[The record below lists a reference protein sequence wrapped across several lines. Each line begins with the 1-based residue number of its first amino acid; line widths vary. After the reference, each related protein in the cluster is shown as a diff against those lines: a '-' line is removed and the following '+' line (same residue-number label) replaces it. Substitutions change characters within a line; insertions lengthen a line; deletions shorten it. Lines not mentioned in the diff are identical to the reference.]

1 MPGSRAYPLPVE
13 AASGAGLPSAPEVI
27 PARREEAAPPRLP
40 AVAGP
45 VSREQSRQ
53 RWVEDVLGGK
63 RERARVVGLP
73 VHSGGR
79 CDALEPP
86 PAPAHC
92 LQTWCVAPALD
103 VAHVHAIKTTA
114 RLASMARSSAITPRA
129 RRWVWGTAR
138 TPCTLWTMP
147 RPRPPT
153 AFRRPR
159 WVLGGCGGNGAAT
172 RGWRLAVPV
181 WIAGCLQAVGRRM
194 GRSSVRP
201 LRRAAA
207 GRRGAIRCR
216 GPLFRSSHPRVV
228 PRRRRC
234 SRARTSRTATAATR
248 GSSCRPGRATIAA
261 VEKTLV
267 LGRMDE
273 RVGLRS
279 ACLAAWRTGQAGSL
293 TWRTGQAGPRPGRDP
308 MQLART
314 SRAALPRGARGSLD
328 SFAGTT
334 AWQAGPP
341 SDQPRRAIKPPVC
354 ACRPLGPRDVL
365 E

>member
-79 CDALEPP
+79 CDALEAP

-103 VAHVHAIKTTA
+103 VAHAHAITTTA
-114 RLASMARSSAITPRA
+114 RLASMARSSATTPRA

-159 WVLGGCGGNGAAT
+159 WVAGGMTRRRVAGAWLCLC
-172 RGWRLAVPV
+172 GWRGACKRSGVGWGDHPCGPCDAPPLAAAARFV
-181 WIAGCLQAVGRRM
+181 AGDLFFNQAILALYLAGAGAVGR
-194 GRSSVRP
+194 V
-201 LRRAAA
+201 
-207 GRRGAIRCR
+207 
-216 GPLFRSSHPRVV
+216 RVV
-228 PRRRRC
+228 RRRRL
-234 SRARTSRTATAATR
+234 RAGAVA
-248 GSSCRPGRATIAA
+248 GLVGR
-261 VEKTLV
+261 
-267 LGRMDE
+267 
-273 RVGLRS
+273 RS
-279 ACLAAWRTGQAGSL
+279 
-293 TWRTGQAGPRPGRDP
+293 
-308 MQLART
+308 
-314 SRAALPRGARGSLD
+314 LP
-328 SFAGTT
+328 
-334 AWQAGPP
+334 
-341 SDQPRRAIKPPVC
+341 
-354 ACRPLGPRDVL
+354 
-365 E
+365 